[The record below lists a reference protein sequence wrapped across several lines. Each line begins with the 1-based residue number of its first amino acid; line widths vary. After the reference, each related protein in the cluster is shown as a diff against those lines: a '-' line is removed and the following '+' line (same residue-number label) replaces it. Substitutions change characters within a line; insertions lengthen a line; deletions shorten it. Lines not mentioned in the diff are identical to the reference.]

1 MEKFIFIVIMLC
13 IKETLQQPDSSNALL
28 EMAKMSVEDCYEDD
42 AKTKK
47 IEITDDGFQDIVKG
61 SRDAVR
67 NAKCIRYCIMKK
79 HELFSEDNSLDET
92 AVIPFFTYLFNNAI
106 EINHLKEIIANCN
119 GSIAG
124 ETDRCERS
132 HKATMC
138 ILEKFNAAGLKN
150 I

>member
-1 MEKFIFIVIMLC
+1 MNKFIIFVIMLG
-13 IKETLQQPDSSNALL
+13 IKETLQQSDSSNALL
-28 EMAKMSVEDCYEDD
+28 EMAKMSVEDCYEDE

-47 IEITDDGFQDIVKG
+47 IEITDDGFQDILMG

-79 HELFSEDNSLDET
+79 HDLFSEDNSLDET
-92 AVIPFFTYLFNNAI
+92 AVIPFFTYLFNNAV
-106 EINHLKEIIANCN
+106 EIQQLKGIIAMCN
-119 GSIAG
+119 EGIMG

-138 ILEKFNAAGLKN
+138 ILEKFNAAGMKN